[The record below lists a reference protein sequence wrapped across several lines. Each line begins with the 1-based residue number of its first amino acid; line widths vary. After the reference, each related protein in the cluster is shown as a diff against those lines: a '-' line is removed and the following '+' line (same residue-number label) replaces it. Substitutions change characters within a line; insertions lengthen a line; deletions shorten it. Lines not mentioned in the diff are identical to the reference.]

1 MTYVLLLIGFGLL
14 IKGADYFVEGSSGIA
29 KALKVPSLLIGL
41 TIVAFGTSSPEAAV
55 SISAALKGS
64 SGIALGNV
72 LGSNIFNITFI
83 IGLSAV
89 LFPLAVEKQT
99 IRKEIPLTLLAGA
112 ALLVLSMDEKI
123 SGSLPQSLS
132 RGDGIMLLLLFGLFM
147 YYIFEVV
154 ENSRES
160 MVVDT
165 HHNTRDMKL
174 NLIYTLGGLVGIIG
188 GGELVVRSS
197 VAIATSFGLSETL
210 IGLTIVAV
218 GTSLPELITSVVA
231 SMKKQSD
238 IAVGNIVGSNIFNIL
253 FILGFSATLS
263 PIPFDPTLTMELM
276 LNLGLTFILL
286 VFSRTGH
293 KITRNEGLLLCG
305 FYIVYVIQLIVKNI

>member
-1 MTYVLLLIGFGLL
+1 MTYLLLLVGFALL
-14 IKGADYFVEGSSGIA
+14 IKGADFFVEGSSGIA
-29 KALKVPSLLIGL
+29 KAFKIPSLLIGL

-83 IGLSAV
+83 IGLSAI
-89 LFPLAVEKQT
+89 LYPLAVEKQT
-99 IRKEIPLTLLAGA
+99 LRKEIPLTLLAGA
-112 ALLVLSMDEKI
+112 ALLVLAMDEQV
-123 SGSLPQSLS
+123 SGSLPQFIS
-132 RGDGIMLLLLFGLFM
+132 RGDGIMLLLLFCLFL

-160 MVVDT
+160 MEIET

-174 NLIYTLGGLVGIIG
+174 NIAYTLGGLVGIIG

-197 VAIATSFGLSETL
+197 VAIAKSFGLSETL
-210 IGLTIVAV
+210 IGLTIIAI

-238 IAVGNIVGSNIFNIL
+238 IAVGNIIGSNIFNIL

-263 PIPFDPTLTMELM
+263 PIPFDPVLSTELK

-286 VFSRTGH
+286 VFSRTGR
-293 KITRNEGLLLCG
+293 KITRNEGFMLCA
-305 FYIVYVIQLIVKNI
+305 FYVIYLIQLIAKNI